1 MISLPMEQQGHN
13 DFTNESN
20 SPTSDTPRFPGSAAR
35 LAVRAPCYAD
45 FLARFTRRA
54 PDLQVTLFVVLNAG
68 AAVMIATLRVHV
80 LVGEEPP

>member
-1 MISLPMEQQGHN
+1 V
-13 DFTNESN
+13 
-20 SPTSDTPRFPGSAAR
+20 AR
-35 LAVRAPCYAD
+35 LAVRALCYAD

-68 AAVMIATLRVHV
+68 AVVMIATLRVHV